1 MTAGMILRVPLVAA
15 AIAAL
20 LLAGCK
26 KTPEENVEVQSEKTS
41 RALEER
47 YNQLQAEAENG
58 AEAAAAPYDN
68 EADALLNQM
77 AGNAAAGNLAAANA
91 AGATAPALA
100 GGAPRR
106 RRP

>member
-1 MTAGMILRVPLVAA
+1 MILRAPLLAA
-15 AIAAL
+15 ASAAL

-26 KTPEENVEVQSEKTS
+26 KTPEENVEVQSEKAS

-47 YNQLQAEAENG
+47 YNQLQSEAENG
-58 AEAAAAPYDN
+58 AESAAAPYDN

-77 AGNAAAGNLAAANA
+77 SGNMATVTGASAN
-91 AGATAPALA
+91 GTAPAVA
-100 GGAPRR
+100 GSAPKR

>member
-1 MTAGMILRVPLVAA
+1 MILRASLLAA
-15 AIAAL
+15 AGAAL
-20 LLAGCK
+20 LLSGCK
-26 KTPEENVEVQSEKTS
+26 KTPEENVEVQSEKAS

-68 EADALLNQM
+68 EADALLNQL
-77 AGNAAAGNLAAANA
+77 AGNAAVANSAAAN
-91 AGATAPALA
+91 GAAPAVA
-100 GGAPRR
+100 GGAPKR

>member
-1 MTAGMILRVPLVAA
+1 MILRAPLLAA
-15 AIAAL
+15 AAAAL
-20 LLAGCK
+20 VLAGCK
-26 KTPEENVEVQSEKTS
+26 KTPEENVEVQSEKAS

-77 AGNAAAGNLAAANA
+77 AGNAAVANSAAANGA
-91 AGATAPALA
+91 ASAVA
-100 GGAPRR
+100 GGAPKR

>member
-1 MTAGMILRVPLVAA
+1 MLRAPLLAA
-15 AIAAL
+15 ASAAL

-26 KTPEENVEVQSEKTS
+26 KTPEENVEVQSEKAS

-47 YNQLQAEAENG
+47 YNQLQSEAENG
-58 AEAAAAPYDN
+58 AESAAAPYDN

-77 AGNAAAGNLAAANA
+77 AANA
-91 AGATAPALA
+91 VTAAPANGA
-100 GGAPRR
+100 APAVADGAPKR

>member
-1 MTAGMILRVPLVAA
+1 MILRAPLLAA
-15 AIAAL
+15 ASAAL

-26 KTPEENVEVQSEKTS
+26 KTPEENVEVQSEKAS

-47 YNQLQAEAENG
+47 YNQLHSEAENG
-58 AEAAAAPYDN
+58 AESAAAPYDN

-77 AGNAAAGNLAAANA
+77 SGNTATVTIAPAN
-91 AGATAPALA
+91 GTAPAVA
-100 GGAPRR
+100 GGAPKR